1 MNDDRPRS
9 PSELPDEDLVALAV
23 AERGTPRGEAA
34 AAELFGRHADRIHA
48 WCRRMLRDP
57 ERALDVAQEAQ
68 IQAWRHL
75 ERFERRSKF
84 TSWLFVIVRNRCLS
98 ALRPV
103 SLVRD
108 PEADL
113 DEVVDP
119 RRGVDEELVE
129 RQDEAALRR
138 LIAEVLEPD
147 EQQALALRCFERV
160 PVEEITVILGLDNRS
175 GARALLQKAR
185 RKLRAALERRDGIS

>member
-9 PSELPDEDLVALAV
+9 PSELEDEDLVALAV

-34 AAELFGRHADRIHA
+34 ATELFGRHHERIHA

-119 RRGVDEELVE
+119 QRGIDEELVE

-147 EQQALALRCFERV
+147 EQQALVLRCFERV

-185 RKLRAALERRDGIS
+185 RKLRAALDRRDGIS